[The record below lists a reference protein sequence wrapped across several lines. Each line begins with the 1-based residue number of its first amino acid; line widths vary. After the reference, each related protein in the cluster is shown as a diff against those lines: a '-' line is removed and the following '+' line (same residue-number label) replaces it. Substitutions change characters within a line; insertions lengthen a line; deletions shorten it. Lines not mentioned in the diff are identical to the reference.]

1 MASLLAR
8 ALISLHA
15 DLHPRPLRGLDK
27 LKEQGVGLVIAVGC
41 GVRAH
46 REAKHA
52 HSLGLD
58 LIITEHNELDADSL
72 SDAFAVIKRLDCPQ
86 TA

>member
-1 MASLLAR
+1 M
-8 ALISLHA
+8 HA
-15 DLHPRPLRGLDK
+15 LDK

-52 HSLGLD
+52 HSLGSD
-58 LIITEHNELDADSL
+58 LIITNHHELEADSL
-72 SDAFAVIKRLDCPQ
+72 PDAFAE
-86 TA
+86 